1 MQLPHRLLT
10 IPNSVTEIGSSAF
23 SGCSGFSKL
32 VFNATNCGDF
42 TSFSSS
48 NPFVGFGGAEL
59 VIGNGVQH
67 IPSYFLNGCTNFTG
81 SLTIGNSV
89 AEIGIQ
95 AFMGCSGF
103 NKLVFNATNCDDFK
117 LEYNFYSY
125 PFSKNFTATEVVIGD
140 NVQRIPANFLYGCTN
155 FMGSL
160 TIPESVAT
168 IGSSAFKNCS
178 GFTAVRIPGTVTI
191 IGNSAFGECTGLTK
205 FISYGTTPASAE
217 PYAFNNVPTDCPLYV
232 PTGTSQTYQGASEW
246 SGFSTIIERNLAVPE
261 DVNSDNTVDINDV
274 NEMLN
279 CILER
284 QSDNRDFADINS
296 DDKVNVID
304 LNEVIEYIL
313 NH

>member
-1 MQLPHRLLT
+1 M
-10 IPNSVTEIGSSAF
+10 TEIGSSAF

-217 PYAFNNVPTDCPLYV
+217 PYAFYNVPTASCPLYV
-232 PTGTSQTYQGASEW
+232 PTGTSQTSQGASEW